1 MNSLIKNKPI
11 LLIIIKIIT
20 VKVTKE
26 VLMTE
31 NLILILNNIENSRI
45 REFRI
50 VNNRQANL
58 EETRL
63 ISK

>member
-1 MNSLIKNKPI
+1 MNSLIKNKSI